1 MHWLLIVV
9 VGALLLVGL
18 VELCK
23 TPWYHG
29 MADVYVEGRDGI
41 LIAEILSSRDL
52 RAQKLKHDPAWL
64 AAYEQEGQN
73 IDAAEVPFRLLFLS
87 PQAEKGIYEFAF
99 ADTFHF
105 SVVGPGGG
113 PAVQGVMDHPVWVG
127 NQQIA
132 LESKYPLRTPVKG
145 QTFKVH
151 TLDEEGLRKKIRR
164 DFNITQV
171 ISASAKVS
179 MNMRSPDS
187 AFAVDFLQGLLE
199 EMLAQEMTAAT
210 MGIDSSIRVLERQ
223 VEQLNISLGQ
233 FPGFLEA
240 DKGPTLKLFQ
250 DMYALEAELKEIG
263 DIVDWVGRSVRE
275 PVRNLPVWTEERIL
289 LLQKYDSLGAAM
301 LRHYLDQGLSQKA
314 PLLRGDLTS
323 QLAITE
329 MKLKMIEKEA
339 ERKVSVTQVAYM
351 SQINSVIYK
360 QEKKLDM
367 QYEQAGVREFLA
379 LMQLERELILL
390 QEKRAN
396 VNCGIRVIV
405 SPHAIREG
413 RMAYPN
419 PWFFWVPFTCFWL
432 MLAWLTRKELMR
444 QAVKKQD

>member
-1 MHWLLIVV
+1 
-9 VGALLLVGL
+9 
-18 VELCK
+18 
-23 TPWYHG
+23 
-29 MADVYVEGRDGI
+29 
-41 LIAEILSSRDL
+41 
-52 RAQKLKHDPAWL
+52 
-64 AAYEQEGQN
+64 
-73 IDAAEVPFRLLFLS
+73 
-87 PQAEKGIYEFAF
+87 
-99 ADTFHF
+99 
-105 SVVGPGGG
+105 
-113 PAVQGVMDHPVWVG
+113 
-127 NQQIA
+127 
-132 LESKYPLRTPVKG
+132 
-145 QTFKVH
+145 
-151 TLDEEGLRKKIRR
+151 
-164 DFNITQV
+164 
-171 ISASAKVS
+171 
-179 MNMRSPDS
+179 
-187 AFAVDFLQGLLE
+187 
-199 EMLAQEMTAAT
+199 
-210 MGIDSSIRVLERQ
+210 
-223 VEQLNISLGQ
+223 
-233 FPGFLEA
+233 
-240 DKGPTLKLFQ
+240 
-250 DMYALEAELKEIG
+250 
-263 DIVDWVGRSVRE
+263 
-275 PVRNLPVWTEERIL
+275 
-289 LLQKYDSLGAAM
+289 M